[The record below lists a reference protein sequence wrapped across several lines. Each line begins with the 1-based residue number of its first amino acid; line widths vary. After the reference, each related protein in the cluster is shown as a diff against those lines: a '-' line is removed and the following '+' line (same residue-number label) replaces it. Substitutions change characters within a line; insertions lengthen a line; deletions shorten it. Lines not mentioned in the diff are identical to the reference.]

1 MQKMVLYRF
10 EKEAMCMLENRAHAD
25 GFSAVGGIDEVGR
38 GALAG
43 PVVACCVV
51 LDPQRIPLGI
61 LDSKK
66 LTDRKR
72 RILSKQIRETARAVG
87 IGLCGPG
94 LIEKCNIYNATVIA
108 MKRAVFSCD
117 IEPDFLLIDAVQLYD
132 ISISSKSVYKGEDKS
147 VSIAAAS
154 IVAKVCRD
162 DLMIYMAHDYP
173 QYGFEMHKGY
183 GTKAHHTALAQYGPT
198 IEHRYTYRPV
208 REAVKRWK

>member
-1 MQKMVLYRF
+1 
-10 EKEAMCMLENRAHAD
+10 
-25 GFSAVGGIDEVGR
+25 
-38 GALAG
+38 
-43 PVVACCVV
+43 
-51 LDPQRIPLGI
+51 
-61 LDSKK
+61 
-66 LTDRKR
+66 
-72 RILSKQIRETARAVG
+72 
-87 IGLCGPG
+87 
-94 LIEKCNIYNATVIA
+94 

-154 IVAKVCRD
+154 IIAKVCRD
-162 DLMIYMAHDYP
+162 DLMISIARGYP

-183 GTKAHHTALAQYGPT
+183 GTKAHHTALVQYGPT